1 MSCPGCGL
9 GQLIDLNRLGINV
22 SLFERLQAC
31 PQIIANSVLSQLQ
44 HLPWVNQVRGA
55 KTIQLN

>member
-9 GQLIDLNRLGINV
+9 GQLIDLNRCGIDV
-22 SLFERLQAC
+22 GLLVRLQDC
-31 PQIIANSVLSQLQ
+31 PQIIANIVLSQLQ
-44 HLPWVNQVRGA
+44 HLPRVNQVRGA